1 MRWNLVVKVTEA
13 EESFMRGL
21 GARSKFYVILRKV
34 RHQLF
39 DAAMQCELETMFSPK
54 PRGNKPV
61 PAAQLAMLSL
71 LQAYTS
77 TSDDDAIEECKAN
90 DRWKLALCTLGSVSE
105 LRHEVVLLGALS
117 GRW

>member
-61 PAAQLAMLSL
+61 PAAQLAMLIRSMPP
-71 LQAYTS
+71 APATIMVDESRS
-77 TSDDDAIEECKAN
+77 TGHVTRQWA
-90 DRWKLALCTLGSVSE
+90 
-105 LRHEVVLLGALS
+105 
-117 GRW
+117 